1 MVRHLFSTC
10 LGGASC
16 LSATQ
21 LHDVIKTKL
30 NTGRSPG
37 IAAPLLCHRDSP
49 AICHGQCGH
58 ATGQMWN
65 CLIGCEWLSKMMKS
79 EGNRKQISEI
89 HIHPL
94 LKPAGDGWIITE
106 NLVSCASVERLG
118 CSKSGWVTCQI
129 IWRASWFFHISR
141 NHHVYIQAHHIFGCR
156 CVFLWL
162 VARDVMF
169 CHVGL
174 LQRSGT
180 LWRLPYAMKAQC
192 KGPLPSQAIKPWGCL
207 MISVEPMD
215 SKPYRAYLYMHIVH
229 LLNIVVL
236 QVTATYSFSGM
247 P

>member
-1 MVRHLFSTC
+1 
-10 LGGASC
+10 
-16 LSATQ
+16 
-21 LHDVIKTKL
+21 
-30 NTGRSPG
+30 
-37 IAAPLLCHRDSP
+37 
-49 AICHGQCGH
+49 
-58 ATGQMWN
+58 
-65 CLIGCEWLSKMMKS
+65 MKS

-89 HIHPL
+89 DNHPL

-118 CSKSGWVTCQI
+118 CSKSGWVTGRI

-156 CVFLWL
+156 CVFLLL

-180 LWRLPYAMKAQC
+180 LWRLPYAMKTQC
-192 KGPLPSQAIKPWGCL
+192 KGPLPSQAIEPWGCL

-229 LLNIVVL
+229 LLNIEVL
-236 QVTATYSFSGM
+236 QVTATFSLSGM
-247 P
+247 PSQLEWQVMPWHFFGSFTVVQRFDFTLEKNLYHTFWRFSLPSETQVCNDSPNIQYSFMRCE